1 MSYTFN
7 NTGGTNHGIKSYD
20 QIFALNSTTAGATN
34 YWDPLLE
41 SGDTVIMELEY
52 THSDTLMRNHK
63 LLTYY
68 DFDEGGELVQGKHWI
83 GNGIYLCYNNSTG
96 AVSIGDYVIQW
107 TGATAPGAAGTR
119 PIVTKGRSAGEAIKP
134 MGVALEPAA
143 SGEFFTV
150 AMMGVWPCKR
160 SGSLGYDEPMYLGAT
175 STTGTLVT
183 ATDPS
188 SGQRGALGKCI
199 RNDYNIITSADA
211 TPETANGGLIL
222 IWGTSSEMY

>member
-83 GNGIYLCYNNSTG
+83 GNGIYLCYNT
-96 AVSIGDYVIQW
+96 
-107 TGATAPGAAGTR
+107 
-119 PIVTKGRSAGEAIKP
+119 
-134 MGVALEPAA
+134 
-143 SGEFFTV
+143 
-150 AMMGVWPCKR
+150 
-160 SGSLGYDEPMYLGAT
+160 
-175 STTGTLVT
+175 
-183 ATDPS
+183 
-188 SGQRGALGKCI
+188 
-199 RNDYNIITSADA
+199 
-211 TPETANGGLIL
+211 IL
-222 IWGTSSEMY
+222 IKTAYM